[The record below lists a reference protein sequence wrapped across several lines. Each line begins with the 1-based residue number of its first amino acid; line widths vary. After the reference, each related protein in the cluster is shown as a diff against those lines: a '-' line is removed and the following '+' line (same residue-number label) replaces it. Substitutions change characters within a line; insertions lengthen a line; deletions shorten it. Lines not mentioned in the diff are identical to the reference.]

1 MKTVLVTGAAGFI
14 GSNLAKV
21 LLDEG
26 YRVVGI
32 DNFDDTY
39 DPCFKE
45 DNITPFLGNPN
56 FKLARVDIRDI
67 PALTAV
73 FETEKPSYVV
83 HLAGKADTRKAVDT
97 PRLYI
102 SVNIDGTLNILEL
115 CRECLV
121 ENFVVASSSSVYGNS
136 SEVPFTEDQPADRP
150 ISPYGATKR
159 SIELFAHTY
168 HHNFGMNI
176 TCLRFFNAI
185 GENNRP
191 GMVPYIW
198 AEKILHG
205 EEIEISGDG
214 NRKRDYTYVGDIVRG
229 IILAMKKPF
238 GFEIINLGNNTP
250 VSLNELLA
258 IFEKVVG
265 VKAKIKSRPSHGA
278 SVEITCADVS
288 KAKNLLDWVPTTS
301 LEEGIVRL
309 VAWFRANRLKESE

>member
-1 MKTVLVTGAAGFI
+1 METVLVTGAAGFI
-14 GSNLAKV
+14 GSNLTKT
-21 LLDEG
+21 LLEEG
-26 YRVVGI
+26 YRVIGV

-39 DPCFKE
+39 NPQFKE
-45 DNITPFLGNPN
+45 EQIAPFLGDTN
-56 FKLARVDIRDI
+56 FVLYRVDIRDI
-67 PALTAV
+67 PALTEV

-97 PRLYI
+97 PRLYT

-115 CRECLV
+115 CREYPV
-121 ENFVVASSSSVYGNS
+121 ENLVIASSSSVYGNS
-136 SEVPFTEDQPADRP
+136 SQVPFTEDQPADRP

-159 SIELFAHTY
+159 AIELLAYSY

-176 TCLRFFNAI
+176 TCLRFFNAH

-198 AEKILHG
+198 TEKLLHG

-214 NRKRDYTYVGDIVRG
+214 SRKRDYTYVGDIVRG

-238 GFEIINLGNNTP
+238 GFEVINLGNNTP

-258 IFEKVVG
+258 IFEKVLDR
-265 VKAKIKSRPSHGA
+265 KAKVKSRPSHGA
-278 SVEITCADVS
+278 SVEVTCADVS
-288 KAKNLLDWVPTTS
+288 KAKRMLDWTPTTS
-301 LEEGIVRL
+301 LEEGITRL
-309 VAWFRANRLKESE
+309 FVWFRASRFTQ